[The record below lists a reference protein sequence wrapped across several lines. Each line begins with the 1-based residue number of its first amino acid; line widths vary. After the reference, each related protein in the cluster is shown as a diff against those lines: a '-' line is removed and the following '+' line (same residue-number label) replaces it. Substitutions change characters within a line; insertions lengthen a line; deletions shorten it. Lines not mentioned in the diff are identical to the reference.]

1 MEKNWL
7 IRTRS
12 NHILGPV
19 SKEKVME
26 LYQNGSIKPDDE
38 ICSGNGYWFFIRET
52 DLVNRFLMGRESQG
66 FNPISEAK
74 DVLTMSEARKEKEIT
89 RDDITTIGSLNF
101 HSLNQNLNKA
111 TDIQKESVEPLT
123 PAIEKVKT
131 SEIPEK
137 KNKTESRQAQSVKA
151 NKLKKQNYIQYL
163 GVFVFIILFLIIY
176 YRKLIVRSFFEQ
188 QSSLKNSSTF
198 FISDVYAQDENQRKK
213 KNFLIQK
220 L

>member
-38 ICSGNGYWFFIRET
+38 VCSGNGYWFFIRET
-52 DLVNRFLMGRESQG
+52 DLVNRFLMGRENQG

-74 DVLTMSEARKEKEIT
+74 DVLTIKEARKEKEIT
-89 RDDITTIGSLNF
+89 RDDITTIGSLNLN
-101 HSLNQNLNKA
+101 SLNQNLNKV
-111 TDIQKESVEPLT
+111 TETQKEVIDQVAPV
-123 PAIEKVKT
+123 IEKVKA
-131 SEIPEK
+131 SEITEK
-137 KNKTESRQAQSVKA
+137 KNKVESRRNQSVKEV
-151 NKLKKQNYIQYL
+151 KLKKQNYIQYL
-163 GVFVFIILFLIIY
+163 GLFVFILLFLIIY
-176 YRKLIVRSFFEQ
+176 YRKLILRSFFEQ
-188 QSSLKNSSTF
+188 QSSLENPPTF
-198 FISDVYAQDENQRKK
+198 FITDVYAQDEIQREK

-220 L
+220 